1 MMSQSMPIF
10 KINSTKANQLSLKK
24 DGFGNEFELRDFFA
38 KNLEHILGVRFL
50 EKEYQTTDGR
60 IDTLGLDENG
70 TPVIIEYKWKENEEV
85 FAQGLFYLDWLLKN
99 KKHFE
104 LLVKNKLGNE
114 IQVSWDQP
122 RVILIAQGFSRYVKA
137 AVQTVSHVELK
148 TYTLYDGDVLH
159 IENHYSPVFE
169 KNNRKSTPVKTK
181 AVNSEYDLNYHL
193 QITSPEL
200 QKKLSEVREH
210 ILQLPSVQE
219 VVGQKTGITYRT
231 TKSFARFEFRKTWI
245 QVLLRDAKYSQ
256 DTNNLIKDITSN
268 EWGYKGMIK
277 FDVKT
282 DITYLLDL
290 IKASYS
296 STL

>member
-1 MMSQSMPIF
+1 MPIF
-10 KINSTKANQLSLKK
+10 KINSNKANQLGLKR
-24 DGFGNEFELRDFFA
+24 DGFGSEFELRDFFA
-38 KNLEHILGVRFL
+38 DNLEHILGVRFL

-104 LLVKNKLGNE
+104 LLVKNRLGNE
-114 IQVSWDQP
+114 VKISWEQP

-137 AVQTVSHVELK
+137 AVQTVNHVELK

-159 IENHYSPVFE
+159 IENHYSPLVE
-169 KNNRKSTPVKTK
+169 KNNRKIESTKTK
-181 AVNSEYDLNYHL
+181 EVTSEYNLNYHL
-193 QITSPEL
+193 NITSPEL
-200 QKKLSEVREH
+200 QKKFSEVREH

-219 VVGQKTGITYRT
+219 VFGQKTGVTYRT
-231 TKSFARFEFRKTWI
+231 TKSFVRFEFRKTWI

-256 DTNNLIKDITSN
+256 DTNKAVKDITSN
-268 EWGYKGMIK
+268 EWGYKGMIR
-277 FDVKT
+277 FDTKT
-282 DITYLLDL
+282 DITYLLEL

>member
-1 MMSQSMPIF
+1 MPIF
-10 KINSTKANQLSLKK
+10 KINSNKANQLGLKR
-24 DGFGNEFELRDFFA
+24 DGFGSEFELRDFFA
-38 KNLEHILGVRFL
+38 DNLEHILGVRFL

-104 LLVKNKLGNE
+104 LLVKNRLGNE
-114 IQVSWDQP
+114 VKISWEQP

-137 AVQTVSHVELK
+137 AVQTVNHVELK

-159 IENHYSPVFE
+159 IENHYRPLVE
-169 KNNRKSTPVKTK
+169 KNNRKIESTKTK
-181 AVNSEYDLNYHL
+181 EVTSEYNLNYHL
-193 QITSPEL
+193 NITSPEL
-200 QKKLSEVREH
+200 QKKFSEVREH

-219 VVGQKTGITYRT
+219 VFGQKTGVTYRT
-231 TKSFARFEFRKTWI
+231 TKSFVRFEFRKTWI

-256 DTNNLIKDITSN
+256 DTNKAVKDITSN
-268 EWGYKGMIK
+268 EWGYKGMIR
-277 FDVKT
+277 FDTKT
-282 DITYLLDL
+282 DITYLLEL